1 MGNTLTLP
9 FIIQEIIMNVKQSWE
24 RHNKEV
30 IIQSRITLEL
40 VFYLFII
47 LSPFI
52 MMHLQFASL

>member
-40 VFYLFII
+40 VFYVFII